1 MLFSDRVP
9 LERGSSEG
17 FRQREARAA
26 RLANE
31 IEASSQYR
39 HRVALEND
47 EGRTEEDKYSAVV
60 RDRDRDGGERERGR
74 DSPGFSSAGSRFDS
88 LFLPFHHL
96 SYLVFLC
103 SILMIA
109 VFILGRA
116 STFLYPREQG
126 SEKWEF
132 LEGAKEDLYPPCLID
147 QIDLA
152 PQAPPL
158 DPFPL
163 VVVSPLLPLIGAALC
178 LSEDT
183 LLTNHRAAHLLSPA
197 PQSQVTLALLPH
209 THSHI
214 RSHTH
219 SLSRTRLGLSME
231 VSFVHEIYRFQCF

>member
-1 MLFSDRVP
+1 M
-9 LERGSSEG
+9 
-17 FRQREARAA
+17 
-26 RLANE
+26 ANE

-74 DSPGFSSAGSRFDS
+74 DSPGFSSAGSRFDTVS
-88 LFLPFHHL
+88 SSFPTLL
-96 SYLVFLC
+96 SYVVFVC
-103 SILMIA
+103 SILMIIA

-132 LEGAKEDLYPPCLID
+132 LEGAKEELYPPCLIE

-152 PQAPPL
+152 PQAPPQ
-158 DPFPL
+158 DPSPL
-163 VVVSPLLPLIGAALC
+163 VVVSPFLPLIGAALC
-178 LSEDT
+178 LSEEDS
-183 LLTNHRAAHLLSPA
+183 LHTNHRAAHLLNPA
-197 PQSQVTLALLPH
+197 PQSQVTLVLLPH

-219 SLSRTRLGLSME
+219 SLSQTRLGLSME
-231 VSFVHEIYRFQCF
+231 VSFVYLSL